1 MLINL
6 IYIFFTNIGPNLAS
20 KINSSNRCFK
30 EFLPP
35 CNISSMYLETVT
47 ETEIEKI
54 VVSLKNGAPG
64 YDEITTD
71 CIKSTIKDLSAP
83 LAFLINLSF
92 RDGLFP
98 DEMKTAKV
106 VPLYKAN
113 DPTVFSNYRPVSILP
128 VFSKILERVMYNRLI
143 KFLKK
148 I

>member
-1 MLINL
+1 
-6 IYIFFTNIGPNLAS
+6 
-20 KINSSNRCFK
+20 
-30 EFLPP
+30 
-35 CNISSMYLETVT
+35 MYLETVT

-148 I
+148 YDILYRYQFGFRDNHSTYMAMMILLDNITKALDRLSKDI